1 MTSPTNRGASS
12 RPHHILQISAGWS
25 HSTCLT
31 SSGDIYIWFPFS
43 DEYIS
48 ARTSDEQLNGPLTNP
63 SSTPNSGSDD
73 SSTSNRELKW
83 GKVNG
88 SVVRQMDTIPERPE
102 LVVEEALQGRKK
114 AKDDEWANWQTNLT
128 SKTIEE
134 GRKVVKI
141 ASGENFVLAL
151 RASGE
156 VWACSV
162 MQQTPG
168 PWIYV
173 RVSPFPDMTTDQFSF
188 LGSPVPISNISQRNS
203 SGSPRTP
210 LQPLAQKAMVMVKSN
225 MPDSPISPHEASEHH
240 SNPPHYLPWQTRQ
253 SSK

>member
-1 MTSPTNRGASS
+1 M
-12 RPHHILQISAGWS
+12 
-25 HSTCLT
+25 
-31 SSGDIYIWFPFS
+31 
-43 DEYIS
+43 
-48 ARTSDEQLNGPLTNP
+48 
-63 SSTPNSGSDD
+63 
-73 SSTSNRELKW
+73 
-83 GKVNG
+83 NG
-88 SVVRQMDTIPERPE
+88 SVVRQMDAIPERPE
-102 LVVEEALQGRKK
+102 LVVEGALQGRKK

-173 RVSPFPDMTTDQFSF
+173 RVLPFQ
-188 LGSPVPISNISQRNS
+188 I
-203 SGSPRTP
+203 
-210 LQPLAQKAMVMVKSN
+210 
-225 MPDSPISPHEASEHH
+225 
-240 SNPPHYLPWQTRQ
+240 
-253 SSK
+253 